1 MKSRIYSG
9 LLVGLFCLLLCVP
22 GLTML
27 VHPETPNMY
36 GVKHVAYPRFEAS
49 FPWLSR
55 FEEYFTANL
64 GHKQR
69 FICLTNWLGYQ
80 VLHDLQS
87 DNVLVG
93 KHDWLFLKQDLGWKS
108 FRSEQP
114 LEGAE
119 AQQWRASL
127 AGAAKLLAARGIRL
141 LYVIVPSKET
151 IYPELLPPGA
161 VRARNTTRLDETLQ
175 MLGELQIDYID
186 LRAPLLTAKREAQ
199 LYDSNDSHWNGR
211 GARVG
216 AERILTRVQ
225 EILQRPP
232 GYADLNSHLTPNT
245 SWGDL
250 PLILAMEKLF
260 GTPSVELV
268 VNERRATRLVP
279 PERVANP
286 SRQQV
291 KEMVYEAPDDS
302 LPRALIIRD
311 SFGFT
316 FSDTLVEKFQRSTW
330 LWTHDLDLRLLD
342 REKPDIVIVEQT
354 ERFFSGS
361 APKVL
366 TAKPRRRQ

>member
-1 MKSRIYSG
+1 MKGRIYPA
-9 LLVGLFCLLLCVP
+9 LLVGLFCLLLCIP

-27 VHPETPNMY
+27 VHPESPDMY
-36 GVKHVAYPRFEAS
+36 GVDVVTYPRFEAT

-55 FEEYFTANL
+55 FEQYFTANL

-69 FICLTNWLGYQ
+69 FVRLTNWLGYR

-93 KHDWLFLKQDLGWKS
+93 KHDWLFLKQDLGWES

-114 LEGAE
+114 LAGAE
-119 AQQWRASL
+119 ARQWRASVG
-127 AGAAKLLAARGIRL
+127 GAAKLLAARGIRL

-151 IYPELLPPGA
+151 IYPEFLPKGA
-161 VRARNTTRLDETLQ
+161 VRARNITRLDETLQ
-175 MLGELQIDYID
+175 MFGELHIDYID
-186 LRAPLLTAKREAQ
+186 LRAPLRAAKRDEQ
-199 LYDSNDSHWNGR
+199 VYDSIESHWNGR

-216 AERILTRVQ
+216 AEQLLTRVQ
-225 EILQRPP
+225 ELLQRPP
-232 GYADLNSHLTPNT
+232 GYADLNSHLAPNT

-250 PLILAMEKLF
+250 PLILGLDKLF

-279 PERVANP
+279 PESVKNP
-286 SRQQV
+286 TRRQV
-291 KEMVYEAPDDS
+291 KEMVYVAPDDS

-316 FSDTLVEKFQRSTW
+316 FSDTLVEKFRRSTW
-330 LWTHDLDLRLLD
+330 LWTHELDFRLLE
-342 REKPDIVIVEQT
+342 REQPDIVIVEQT
-354 ERFFSGS
+354 ERFLSGP
-361 APKVL
+361 APKLL
-366 TAKPRRRQ
+366 TAKPRHRQ